1 MRWFLIPN
9 NHTPKFCSAIS
20 IIHSTLPQS
29 CLTIMLLNSETEIRM
44 AVAPGL
50 GGEGMGSLMRT
61 VSFWGDKM
69 LWD

>member
-1 MRWFLIPN
+1 
-9 NHTPKFCSAIS
+9 
-20 IIHSTLPQS
+20 
-29 CLTIMLLNSETEIRM
+29 MLLNSETEIRM